1 MANSKSYCS
10 FLFFLILLFI
20 NNLVFSKNYF
30 EIKDKNDI
38 RINGEY
44 LILNTKAQNYIKIK
58 PINNLIDD
66 PTQINVKV
74 TYKISPL
81 NDKDENSI
89 LFIDTFLFKVLKNE
103 SIKIKIPQLNEGQYF
118 LNINIESND
127 IKEEKIIVLKV
138 ESKKWL
144 LLSLSGL
151 LGGLAIFLFGCNFLS
166 SNLRKS
172 ASYQFQNIL
181 NKLSKNK
188 LTGFISGIIFTFIFQ
203 SSSATSVMLVSL
215 VNSGIINLS
224 KAIPILFGSAVGT
237 TLTVQIIAFKLTD
250 YALLILA
257 LGFLM
262 NIIEKP
268 LLKNIGGAIL
278 GLGFI
283 FYGMHIMSTS
293 MQPFKNVGIIA
304 NIILKLENPLIGILV
319 GLILTAII
327 QSSAAFI
334 GIILTLS
341 TQNLI
346 SLNASIPLILGTN
359 IGTTITAIL
368 ASINS
373 SRESKQVAI
382 SYFLFKFLGIFFI
395 IPWIDGFANLVKSL
409 TYNIAEIFHVYNL
422 TGLEIREIA
431 NAHTIY
437 NTLIALLFLVFSNS
451 LEKLVYII
459 LPPRKEKE
467 TTFKT
472 LYLDYSLTRTPSLA
486 VSAAKREVIRM
497 MKNVQEMVD
506 IIILAFINKDRQII
520 EKINEKEKEINLL
533 RDEIN
538 NYLVLISKQENDK
551 KLIEEIFQIMFIINE
566 FEHIADIVSI
576 NMCNKAITWINS
588 DNIFSNQGLKEI
600 IFFHKNTLEIFE
612 RVIQLYQ
619 NFNYDEAKKIKQDYK
634 EYRKLV
640 FELEKSHFERLKN
653 DIKES
658 IESSKVHIELIT
670 MLKLIA
676 SHLVNSIRIL
686 SSKDYNYDKDRSTN

>member
-20 NNLVFSKNYF
+20 NNLVFSKNFF

-44 LILNTKAQNYIKIK
+44 IILNTKTQNYIKIK
-58 PINNLIDD
+58 PINNLLDD

-74 TYKISPL
+74 IYKISPL
-81 NDKDENSI
+81 NNKDENSI
-89 LFIDTFLFKVLKNE
+89 LFVDTFLVKVLKNE
-103 SIKIKIPQLNEGQYF
+103 FIKIKIPKLNEGQY
-118 LNINIESND
+118 LLDINIECND

-138 ESKKWL
+138 ETKKWL

-257 LGFLM
+257 LGFLI

-293 MQPFKNVGIIA
+293 MQPFKNVSLIA

-334 GIILTLS
+334 GIILILS

-368 ASINS
+368 ASINA

-382 SYFLFKFLGIFFI
+382 SYFLFKFLGIFLI
-395 IPWIDGFANLVKSL
+395 IPWIDGFANLVKSV
-409 TYNIAEIFHVYNL
+409 TYSISEIFHVYNL

-472 LYLDYSLTRTPSLA
+472 LYIDYSLIRTPSLA
-486 VSAAKREVIRM
+486 VSAAKKEVIRM
-497 MKNVQEMVD
+497 MKNVQVMVD
-506 IIILAFINKDRQII
+506 IIILAFINKDKKIL
-520 EKINEKEKEINLL
+520 EKINDKEKEINLL
-533 RDEIN
+533 RDEIT

-551 KLIEEIFQIMFIINE
+551 KLIEEIFQMMFIINE

-576 NMCNKAITWINS
+576 NMTNKAITWIDS
-588 DNIFSNQGLKEI
+588 DNSFSNKGLQEI
-600 IFFHKNTLEIFE
+600 IYFHKNTLEIFE

-619 NFNYDEAKKIKQDYK
+619 NFNFDEAKKIKQDYK

-658 IESSKVHIELIT
+658 IESSKIHIELIT